1 MPGSYV
7 RIQSVTVTGAT
18 AANMEFTNIPG
29 TFDDLEVLWT
39 MRGTSGSAVAT
50 FISLNGLTTNFSSRY
65 LYADGGSAVSGTLD
79 RYIGSC
85 PGTNWTANTFANSKI
100 YLPNYAGSTN
110 KSYSVDNV
118 DENNGTGVNMN
129 LIAGLWSNTAAITS
143 ITLAPASGS
152 FVLHSTAVL
161 YGIKRN

>member
-7 RIQSVTVTGAT
+7 KIQSVTVTGAT

-65 LYADGGSAVSGTLD
+65 LYGDGGSAVSGTLD

-85 PGTNWTANTFANSKI
+85 PGTNWTASTFANSKI

-129 LIAGLWSNTAAITS
+129 LIAGLWSNNAAITS

-152 FVLHSTAVL
+152 FVQHSTAVL